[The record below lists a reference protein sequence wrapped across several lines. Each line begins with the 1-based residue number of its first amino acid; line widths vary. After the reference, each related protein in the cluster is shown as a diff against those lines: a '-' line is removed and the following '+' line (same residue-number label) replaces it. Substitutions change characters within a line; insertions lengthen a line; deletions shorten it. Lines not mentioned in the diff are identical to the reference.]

1 MYFFSGEKLLLWT
14 IGGAGAL
21 ALGSVT
27 MFDAETNYAETAA
40 ALRTAAALCGDLKT
54 EAEELWRD
62 IESNRVQG
70 GEADERYDS
79 IMDRWSR
86 ATRGVKLTVHDRENA
101 RAAREACEVV
111 SNRYARQGPDLSRET
126 GS

>member
-1 MYFFSGEKLLLWT
+1 
-14 IGGAGAL
+14 
-21 ALGSVT
+21 

-40 ALRTAAALCGDLKT
+40 ALRTASALCGDLKT
-54 EAEELWRD
+54 EAEKLWRD

-70 GEADERYDS
+70 GEAEERYGS

-86 ATRGVKLTVHDRENA
+86 ATRGLTLEVHDRENA

-111 SNRYARQGPDLSRET
+111 SNRYARQGQYAARRTPESPAGEVCQLHHGPGT
-126 GS
+126 PG